1 MVFKKGHIGYT
12 WWKGKHHSEETKQKM
27 SLSHIGRET
36 WNKGL
41 TNIYSEETKIKM
53 GNGWRGKT
61 SNRSGKS
68 HTQETKKKLSIIH
81 SREKHYNFGKHLSE
95 ETKIKIGLANKGHIM
110 SEEQKNKLKKVRAK
124 LVLPM
129 KDTTIE
135 VKIQNFLK
143 ELNMNFLTHQ
153 YIKDIEHGYQC
164 DILIPSMNLVI
175 ECDGDYWHKYPIGND
190 LDHIRTKELLD
201 KGFKVLRL
209 WESEIRKMSINE
221 FEYKIFNF

>member
-68 HTQETKKKLSIIH
+68 HTQETK
-81 SREKHYNFGKHLSE
+81 
-95 ETKIKIGLANKGHIM
+95 IKIGLANKGYIM
-110 SEEQKNKLKKVRAK
+110 SEEQKNKLKKARAK

-143 ELNMNFLTHQ
+143 ELNIEFFTHQ
-153 YIKDIEHGYQC
+153 YIKEIEHSYQC

-175 ECDGDYWHKYPIGND
+175 ECDGNYWHKYPIGND
-190 LDHIRTKELLD
+190 IDHIRTKELLD